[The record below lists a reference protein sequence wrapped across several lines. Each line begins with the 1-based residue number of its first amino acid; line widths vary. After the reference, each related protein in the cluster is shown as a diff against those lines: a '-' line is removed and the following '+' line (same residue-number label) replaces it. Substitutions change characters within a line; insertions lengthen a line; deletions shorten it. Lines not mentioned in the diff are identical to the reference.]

1 MNQPRSGFLSSEF
14 WITLAVVGLCAYV
27 AQDLSRPTSQV
38 IAAIATALLKGGWY
52 LTKRTAL
59 KMPDG
64 AP

>member
-1 MNQPRSGFLSSEF
+1 MQPTPGWKTSEF

-27 AQDLSRPTSQV
+27 VADLSRPTSQV
-38 IAAIATALLKGGWY
+38 IAAIAAALLKGGWY

-64 AP
+64 TP